1 MKVEQVYT
9 IVNNLTKEYLG
20 ETAVV
25 KEDLSN
31 IVDIG
36 SETISLDNLDRYV
49 RSLIDQVG
57 KFVFVNRPYEGT
69 APSLYM
75 DGWEYGAIME
85 KVQYDNL
92 PEAEENDT
100 WELVDK
106 KSYDPNVFYKPKVS
120 AKFFSKKVTF
130 DIPMSFAER
139 QVKTA
144 FQNGVQLN
152 SFFSMIETAI
162 GNSMTVKTDSLVMR
176 ALNYM
181 IALTINSANG
191 VRAVNLLS
199 LYNTKFSKS
208 LTPEQAISSPEFIRY
223 ASFIMGLYM
232 DRLGRMSQ
240 LFNDGGKDRFTPKDR
255 LNIVLLSEFAKA
267 ADAYLQSDVYHNEF
281 TKLPKADTV
290 AYWQGSGVA
299 YDFAST
305 STVNVQIKVNDKDTS
320 GNPITKNVT
329 VNQSGILGVMF
340 DRYACGVANLD
351 RRVTANYNGR
361 AEFFNNWYKFDCGYF
376 DDPDENFV
384 VFYVAAP
391 ESAD

>member
-1 MKVEQVYT
+1 
-9 IVNNLTKEYLG
+9 
-20 ETAVV
+20 
-25 KEDLSN
+25 
-31 IVDIG
+31 
-36 SETISLDNLDRYV
+36 
-49 RSLIDQVG
+49 
-57 KFVFVNRPYEGT
+57 
-69 APSLYM
+69 
-75 DGWEYGAIME
+75 
-85 KVQYDNL
+85 
-92 PEAEENDT
+92 
-100 WELVDK
+100 
-106 KSYDPNVFYKPKVS
+106 
-120 AKFFSKKVTF
+120 
-130 DIPMSFAER
+130 
-139 QVKTA
+139 
-144 FQNGVQLN
+144 
-152 SFFSMIETAI
+152 
-162 GNSMTVKTDSLVMR
+162 MR